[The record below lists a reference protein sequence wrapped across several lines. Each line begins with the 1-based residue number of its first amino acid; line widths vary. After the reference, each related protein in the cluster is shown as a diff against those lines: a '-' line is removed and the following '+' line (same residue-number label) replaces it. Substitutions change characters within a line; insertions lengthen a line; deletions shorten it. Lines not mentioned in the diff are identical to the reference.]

1 MRYWLAALWMAFAL
15 SSPPV
20 AIAGA
25 MESGPTSTT
34 TWMTVMLA
42 GRRIGHLRID
52 RVNDG
57 KVVTTTQD
65 LQIEIN
71 RAGRTVPMAVLTRS
85 VETLDSQPLG
95 FYSRSTL
102 SSSDSIVDGQRRADG
117 HYAITTTV
125 GGMDSQ
131 STLAWPT
138 GALLSDGQRQAM
150 AAAASQ
156 PGHYALNLFDPA
168 SQDVASVD
176 IEVLGNERVS
186 LPEGAEVLN
195 HQREMLQTPRG
206 VQRMDLWVNARG
218 ETRKT
223 SLEMLGHPLDMLAC
237 SQACALAP
245 VQDLDM
251 LRASMVDSP
260 QGLSSSMRAGFLR
273 YVIHVTDGDA
283 QPVIS
288 TDEQRVTP
296 LGHGNWLVDVGNPV
310 AGGQPAPVPA
320 DTQPN
325 AWVQSD
331 APPIRKLAAQAVIGA
346 EDDLQ
351 KMVQLRDFVSAYI
364 PPHSRDIGYASAMEV
379 VRERA
384 GDCKEHA
391 VLLAALARAQHIP
404 ARVVTGMVYAEH
416 YADSSR
422 VFVPHAWVQ
431 AWVHGRWQSFD
442 AALGHFDSTH
452 IALDSGDGDP
462 WHFFNLA
469 NLFGQ
474 MRIAQIGTAP
484 EQTAATMSGT
494 VATRD

>member
-1 MRYWLAALWMAFAL
+1 MRYWLALSMALAL
-15 SSPPV
+15 SFAPV
-20 AIAGA
+20 VAAGTV
-25 MESGPTSTT
+25 ESGSSSQT

-52 RVNDG
+52 RVSDG

-65 LQIEIN
+65 LQLEIN

-85 VETLDSQPLG
+85 VETVDSRPLG

-102 SSSDSIVDGQRRADG
+102 SSSDSMVDGQRQADG
-117 HYAITTTV
+117 HYDVTTTV
-125 GGMDSQ
+125 AGLASHSSM
-131 STLAWPT
+131 AWPA

-150 AAAASQ
+150 AGAAGR
-156 PGHYALNLFDPA
+156 PGHYTLNLFDPA

-176 IEVLGNERVS
+176 LEVLGNERVP
-186 LPEGAEVLN
+186 LPEGTELLS
-195 HQREMLQTPRG
+195 HQREVLQTARG
-206 VQRMDLWVNARG
+206 VQRMDLWINARG
-218 ETRKT
+218 ETRKG
-223 SLEMLGHPLDMLAC
+223 SLDMLGHVLDMLAC
-237 SQACALAP
+237 SEACALAP
-245 VQDLDM
+245 VQDIDM

-260 QGLSSSMRAGFLR
+260 QGLSSSMRAGVLR
-273 YVIHVTDGDA
+273 YVIHVADGEA
-283 QPVIS
+283 KPLIS
-288 TDEQRVTP
+288 TDEQRVSP

-320 DTQPN
+320 DTEAN

-331 APPIRKLAAQAVIGA
+331 APEIRELAAQAVTGA
-346 EDDLQ
+346 EDDQQ
-351 KMVQLRDFVSAYI
+351 KMIQLRDFVSAYI
-364 PPHSRDIGYASAMEV
+364 PPHSRDIGYASALEV

-391 VLLAALARAQHIP
+391 VLLAALARAEHIP
-404 ARVVTGMVYAEH
+404 ARVVTGMVYADH
-416 YADSSR
+416 YADSTR

-474 MRIAQIGTAP
+474 MRIAQVGTVP
-484 EQTAATMSGT
+484 EQTAALVRGA